1 MLESMG
7 HKLKVS
13 NNTTICFEPGDHS
26 EYIDFE
32 IRPDLFQNL
41 QWQKSLTVDVP
52 NGSSQILFVTGGG
65 RYLITGGQQ
74 LFNQRQ
80 A

>member
-1 MLESMG
+1 
-7 HKLKVS
+7 
-13 NNTTICFEPGDHS
+13 
-26 EYIDFE
+26 
-32 IRPDLFQNL
+32 L
-41 QWQKSLTVDVP
+41 QRQKSLIVDIP